1 MLTIDKKLISYTSAL
16 LEIPVE
22 HYVLIAQTK
31 PKAMLLSV
39 PNLYLY
45 EQSRSSEQTS
55 RRYAGVIAMFYKFLS
70 TRRKFRSLSPGDYHV
85 ITTNLD
91 IQLWQLERQSI
102 RVRHDSDR
110 PTTATTFDDAKIV
123 QAFFAWV
130 VKAGFTTNVKI
141 HLETWIANFKQD
153 RMLNYIKR
161 RAGARIDSDPIRV
174 LDKRAHQKRPQSLIT
189 NKDIKI
195 LLQTYPDKVY
205 AVLFNFALATAI
217 RPMELCKFPY
227 LGKGKNRHILPYS
240 ELPKDQGTFEY
251 EVLGKGKKLRT
262 IKIPAYALKDIY
274 DSYTST
280 EYPAR
285 KKKYKEK
292 FGKPCPPSILFLNA
306 EGVPVDETMITN
318 ATNYACRIAHE
329 KDPTFR
335 KSNNFYQS
343 RHWWPTVMMAQHH
356 GKKLLTPAADVFD
369 AAFVQVLTNQMG
381 HSDPVTT
388 YSHYLDLARS
398 LAMAKGG
405 HVNEIITE
413 DFNINAQLEVFG

>member
-16 LEIPVE
+16 LEMPVE
-22 HYVLIAQTK
+22 HYVLIAHTK
-31 PKAMLLSV
+31 PKALLLSV

-70 TRRKFRSLSPGDYHV
+70 TRPKYHSLSPGDYHV
-85 ITTNLD
+85 VTTNLE
-91 IQLWQLERQSI
+91 IQLWQLDRQSE
-102 RVRHDSDR
+102 RVRQDR
-110 PTTATTFDDAKIV
+110 NSPTTATTFEDAKIV

-130 VKAGFTTNVKI
+130 VKSGFTTNVKI
-141 HLETWIANFKQD
+141 HLETWVANFKQD
-153 RMLNYIKR
+153 RMLNYVKR
-161 RAGARIDSDPIRV
+161 KAGVSISADPIRV
-174 LDKRAHQKRPQSLIT
+174 LDRRAHQKRPKSLIT
-189 NKDIKI
+189 NKDIKT
-195 LLQTYPDKVY
+195 LLKTYPDRVY

-217 RPMELCKFPY
+217 RPMELCQLPY
-227 LGKGKNRHILPYS
+227 LGKGKNRHLLPYS
-240 ELPKDQGTFEY
+240 ELPKDQGTFEC
-251 EVLGKGKKLRT
+251 EILGKGKKLRT
-262 IKIPAYALKDIY
+262 IKIPAYALKDLF
-274 DSYTST
+274 DTYTSN

-306 EGVPVDETMITN
+306 EGVPVDKGMISS
-318 ATNYACRIAHE
+318 ATNYACMIAHE

-356 GKKLLTPAADVFD
+356 GNKLLTSAADVID

-381 HSDPVTT
+381 HSDPITT
-388 YSHYLDLARS
+388 YKHYLDLARS
-398 LAMAKGG
+398 LVMAKDG